1 MLLTYKYYNAM
12 NKSVV
17 PKIYFRNLFTVD
29 ELRKS
34 SGITVV
40 IDNGGDIRVEYF
52 FI

>member
-1 MLLTYKYYNAM
+1 M

-17 PKIYFRNLFTVD
+17 PKIYFRNLFTAD

-34 SGITVV
+34 SGITVTVV
-40 IDNGGDIRVEYF
+40 IDNEGDIGVEYF

>member
-1 MLLTYKYYNAM
+1 M

-17 PKIYFRNLFTVD
+17 PKIYFRNFFTGD

-34 SGITVV
+34 SGITAL
-40 IDNGGDIRVEYF
+40 IDNGDLLKTFSLYLIRVEYF